1 MLARLLCLFIST
13 RMNKSQRVKILVI
26 LQLPT
31 EHLQKIKQYFE
42 SSGFDADVYKT
53 EISWE
58 LILNCIELY
67 EAVIID
73 EGYAFSADILKQ
85 GKKLKVCHQF
95 ECS

>member
-85 GKKLKVCHQF
+85 AKKLKVCHQF